1 MATKKLKGLGRGLE
15 ALLGP
20 KVSENAADDS
30 ATSSASPG
38 YAVFGKVTTGIAVI
52 NAIGSVPTGTSN
64 GLTDVPTTEVVIT
77 SMKRIK

>member
-38 YAVFGKVTTGIAVI
+38 L
-52 NAIGSVPTGTSN
+52 N
-64 GLTDVPTTEVVIT
+64 GLARFG
-77 SMKRIK
+77 MCWL